1 MTELRPWSGF
11 DTLVDGLV
19 KLQKRARDTAIR
31 SVDGILTIRNWL
43 IGMWIIAF
51 EQKGED
57 RAAYGE
63 GLIEALAKA
72 FKARGVRG
80 LGQRN
85 LRNYRQIA
93 MTWPRLGIR
102 QTVSAESL
110 LPAEIWQALSAART
124 GATGTWR
131 RDMTF
136 RHSEAAFEAVIV
148 VRE

>member
-19 KLQKRARDTAIR
+19 KLQERARDTAMR

-102 QTVSAESL
+102 QTMSAESL
-110 LPAEIWQALSAART
+110 LPAQRDLRAF
-124 GATGTWR
+124 GTAESR
-131 RDMTF
+131 RQ
-136 RHSEAAFEAVIV
+136 RVQ
-148 VRE
+148 